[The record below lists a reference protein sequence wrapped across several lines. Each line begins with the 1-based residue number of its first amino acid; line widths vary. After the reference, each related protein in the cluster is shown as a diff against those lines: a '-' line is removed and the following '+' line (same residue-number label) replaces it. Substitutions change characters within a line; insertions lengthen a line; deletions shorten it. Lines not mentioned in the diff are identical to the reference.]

1 MAASGLKTGRSSGRR
16 MARTR
21 RRAPVLTVTRF
32 DVTRAFMLAA
42 VLFLGIAIIWLG
54 AQYVAP
60 VSTDVDDHVELEI
73 VELPGGSDDGFPDE
87 MLQVESPEEEIPDAS
102 LNQETADDLQVEET
116 LETVLDVA
124 DEAAE
129 LAPQQIQTN
138 TESTGRVG
146 SASGTGRRALGSG
159 TGEKGLPREQR
170 WYVRFSDGATLD
182 VYAAQLDF
190 FKIELGLLTPKGEL
204 VYLSD
209 LSSNPPKS
217 RRVTSG
223 KGENRL
229 YMTWQGGER
238 KSADLE
244 LFQKAGIDARRGTI
258 FHFYPPQ
265 AEAML
270 AQREEAY
277 RGRKAS
283 EIRRTYFVVQPAG
296 DGFTF
301 AVSRQTT
308 F

>member
-1 MAASGLKTGRSSGRR
+1 
-16 MARTR
+16 
-21 RRAPVLTVTRF
+21 
-32 DVTRAFMLAA
+32 MLAT

-102 LNQETADDLQVEET
+102 LNQEMADDLQVEET

-138 TESTGRVG
+138 AESTGRVG

-204 VYLSD
+204 IYLSNM
-209 LSSNPPKS
+209 SSDPPKT

-258 FHFYPPQ
+258 FHFYPRE
-265 AEAML
+265 AEALL

-283 EIRRTYFVVQPAG
+283 EIRRTYFVVQSAG